1 MLKPSVARSLLS
13 SMRLLIGVG
22 GLIAPRF
29 GARLFGLEPER
40 NPGLPYTMRLFAVR
54 DAALGAGLLRADS
67 RDHQQWLD
75 LGIACDA
82 SDVGAALLA
91 GRSGALPKRAAAMC
105 AVAATV
111 ALGLGVAARG
121 SES

>member
-1 MLKPSVARSLLS
+1 MLKPSLARSLLA

-22 GLIAPRF
+22 ALVAPRF

-54 DAALGAGLLRADS
+54 DAAMGAGLLRADP
-67 RDHQQWLD
+67 RDRGQWVD
-75 LGIACDA
+75 LGIASDA
-82 SDVGAALLA
+82 SDVAAALLA
-91 GRSGALPKRAAAMC
+91 GRSGALPRRAAAMC

-111 ALGLGVAARG
+111 ALGLGVLARG
-121 SES
+121 SDS